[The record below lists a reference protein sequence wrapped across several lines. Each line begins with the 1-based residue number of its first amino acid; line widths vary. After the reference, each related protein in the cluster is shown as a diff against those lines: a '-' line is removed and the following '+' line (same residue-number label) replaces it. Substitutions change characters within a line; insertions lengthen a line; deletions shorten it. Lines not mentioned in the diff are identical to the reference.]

1 MQFPN
6 NSQYVQLAHQ
16 TVAKVK
22 ELVDIKNIKYEDAP
36 LLINSVSSRVAK
48 DWLREKLSIQILLE
62 DDKMTGNRKR
72 T

>member
-1 MQFPN
+1 
-6 NSQYVQLAHQ
+6 
-16 TVAKVK
+16 VAKVK